1 MKCVRRTLANR
12 MIPFD
17 SEHSS
22 DAGSATQKDSRY
34 HVPCSCVVLSLSWF
48 AVLPEKIYLS
58 SLIDIGDTWQY
69 SYCPEVQCSRIAL
82 LQAAQDSP
90 RRWNPAPTRRTRRTR
105 RVQVVSMCRD
115 NVIPAASANIS
126 LARARLVS
134 EDQDKNAQY
143 HLQRE
148 VNTQH
153 YQCVPEHSAPPWLR
167 REH

>member
-34 HVPCSCVVLSLSWF
+34 HVPCSCVALSLSWLCGTTRENLLVFTNRYRRHMAVFVLSLSTMSQERTT
-48 AVLPEKIYLS
+48 AGSARPTSPMKSCTDPRLS
-58 SLIDIGDTWQY
+58 T
-69 SYCPEVQCSRIAL
+69 
-82 LQAAQDSP
+82 
-90 RRWNPAPTRRTRRTR
+90 TR
-105 RVQVVSMCRD
+105 RVQLVSMCRD
-115 NVIPAASANIS
+115 NVIPATSANIS

-134 EDQDKNAQY
+134 EDQDKNAHY

-148 VNTQH
+148 VNTKH
-153 YQCVPEHSAPPWLR
+153 YQCVPTHSAPP
-167 REH
+167 